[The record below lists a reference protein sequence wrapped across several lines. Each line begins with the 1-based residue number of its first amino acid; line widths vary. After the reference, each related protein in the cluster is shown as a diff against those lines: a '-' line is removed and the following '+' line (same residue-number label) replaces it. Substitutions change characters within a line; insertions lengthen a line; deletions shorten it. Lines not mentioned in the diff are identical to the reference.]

1 VGPVTYS
8 TARFGNQ
15 AYLGCMEPLR
25 REEAFAGLDPQIPTD
40 SAEVA
45 DSRDSLHTFAGLVL
59 ATALGLY
66 SWAALLLFLRWI
78 L

>member
-1 VGPVTYS
+1 MAYS

-25 REEAFAGLDPQIPTD
+25 KDEAFAELAPETPAD

-45 DSRDSLHTFAGLVL
+45 ESPDSLHTFAGLVL
-59 ATALGLY
+59 VTALGLY
-66 SWAALLLFLRWI
+66 SWVALLLFLRWI

>member
-1 VGPVTYS
+1 
-8 TARFGNQ
+8 
-15 AYLGCMEPLR
+15 MEPLR
-25 REEAFAGLDPQIPTD
+25 KEEAFAGLDSQTPAD

-45 DSRDSLHTFAGLVL
+45 ESPDSLHTFAGLVL